1 MHTYHNMSNTNNSRH
16 NTSQRVP
23 ARFSVCMF
31 TSFPRCGPMAIAPSA
46 PMSLSAV
53 HNAHIPQHVK
63 HQQQPPAQHIATRT
77 LKVQRLYVH
86 QLPQMWTR
94 GHSSFITDPVIWLHK
109 HTYHNMSNTNNSH
122 RHNTSQRVQA
132 RFSVCMFTSFPRC
145 GPMATAPSTRIAFPA
160 LAQCTHTTT
169 CQTPTTAT
177 GTTHR
182 NAYSQGSAFACSPAS
197 PDVDPWPQLL
207 HHRSCYLVAQAYIPQ
222 QVKHQQQPP
231 AQYIATRTSKVQSMN
246 AHQRV
251 ENLTRSRR
259 FDVLHHFTN
268 ENITQ
273 QGQGSHTC
281 VIDTPQ
287 KGCHAQTCFH
297 AFNDDAP
304 TSSRRNK
311 AAAKG
316 ASWSC

>member
-1 MHTYHNMSNTNNSRH
+1 M
-16 NTSQRVP
+16 
-23 ARFSVCMF
+23 
-31 TSFPRCGPMAIAPSA
+31 
-46 PMSLSAV
+46 

-63 HQQQPPAQHIATRT
+63 HQQQPAQYITTRT
-77 LKVQRLYVH
+77 SKVQRMHVH
-86 QLPQMWTR
+86 QLPQMWTH
-94 GHSSFITDPVIWLHK
+94 GHSSFSTDVI
-109 HTYHNMSNTNNSH
+109 
-122 RHNTSQRVQA
+122 
-132 RFSVCMFTSFPRC
+132 VCR
-145 GPMATAPSTRIAFPA
+145 
-160 LAQCTHTTT
+160 AQCTHTTT